1 MDNIDEVVVDAGFD
15 DVLVFDSPSYRSA
28 FLGVSH
34 DNRAV
39 YDYDLMIDYLM
50 ETEGWDVDEA
60 IEWIDYN
67 VIRALPYYPNSPII
81 LHRLEG

>member
-1 MDNIDEVVVDAGFD
+1 MDINDKIINSGFD
-15 DVLVFDSPSYRSA
+15 DVLVFDNPSYRSA

-39 YDYDLMIDYLM
+39 YDYDLMIEFLM
-50 ETEGWDVDEA
+50 QTENWTAEEA
-60 IEWIDYN
+60 IDWIEYN

-81 LHRLEG
+81 VYSVEE